1 MSAPAA
7 KPPSEGVE
15 RLECGDLAGER
26 ILELRVTARPR
37 RLRMV
42 RAAVEQAARLVG
54 CSRQVAN
61 DIVIAVDEA
70 CQNVIRHAY
79 RGDPDGEI
87 VLDIR
92 SDGECIGIDL
102 VDYAEPVDAA
112 SVRPRPLDELR
123 PGGLGTH
130 FIRECMDEVFFGA
143 PPCGAGNRL
152 RMIRRIE

>member
-1 MSAPAA
+1 MAEALNSGDEPAA
-7 KPPSEGVE
+7 CAE
-15 RLECGDLAGER
+15 LAGDR
-26 ILELRVTARPR
+26 ILELRVTARPK
-37 RLRMV
+37 RLRVV

-54 CSRQVAN
+54 CSGRVAG

-102 VDYAEPVDAA
+102 IDFAAPVDVA
-112 SVRPRPLDELR
+112 SVRPRPIDELR